1 MADGVWFIY
10 RTPYEGPTGTRV
22 WRLPDRSV
30 LGWFQR
36 VWGATADEDHF
47 DVESDAYQWVTQH
60 LAAELG
66 GDVYGLNSLF
76 TPDPD
81 RTKDPGRDRHCPLP
95 ASTWQELGDL
105 LDRELYVEGDPEHNI
120 RVDQHSVRA
129 KTDDDEVD
137 LAYFFV
143 DDALLRS
150 RPDCGA
156 YLVWKNWR
164 PLPPGRADRR
174 GFQAPIPVRELGAV
188 PGGTRTTYAVLFT
201 LDGFGEPPPV
211 AFSGVRLPQFAEYLQ
226 TVVPEQAEGHQGH
239 GHWRCCWPCGL
250 LALRTLIAPGER
262 HLGPAFRRY
271 NRWEPQLQTSHL
283 IELMWRSGARN
294 HAAAHAQIQ
303 PWLPQQPSAEE
314 RNRRDPARSRIH
326 ATQHLAQAAIHV
338 DHPFGYERWYL
349 FNDVRAAAHPDLA
362 ASLLRCAA
370 AWTHSSPDRRSRHPP
385 CRDRGCEH
393 RPHSQGNSRTPLP
406 KASDAQLSR
415 QHQDPVR

>member
-1 MADGVWFIY
+1 MSDGVWFIY

-22 WRLPDRSV
+22 WRLPDRTV

-36 VWGATADEDHF
+36 VWGATADEDYF
-47 DVESDAYQWVTQH
+47 DSESDAYRWVTQH

-76 TPDPD
+76 ITDPDPD
-81 RTKDPGRDRHCPLP
+81 RTKDPVRDRHGPLP

-105 LDRELYVEGDPEHNI
+105 LDRDLYVEGDPARNI

-156 YLVWKNWR
+156 YLVREDWR
-164 PLPPGRADRR
+164 LPPTAKADRR
-174 GFQAPIPVRELGAV
+174 GFQAPIPVQQLEAV
-188 PGGTRTTYAVLFT
+188 PGGTGTTYAILFT
-201 LDGFGEPPPV
+201 LDGFGELPPV
-211 AFSGVRLPQFAEYLQ
+211 AFSGVRLPQLAEYLQ
-226 TVVPEQAEGHQGH
+226 TVLPEQGKCYQGH
-239 GHWRCCWPCGL
+239 GRWPCWPYPL

-262 HLGPAFRRY
+262 HLGPALRRY
-271 NRWEPQLQTSHL
+271 NRWEPQLQTSLL
-283 IELMWRSGARN
+283 IHRVWQSGTQ
-294 HAAAHAQIQ
+294 HHGAAHAQIQ
-303 PWLPQQPSAEE
+303 PWLPQRPSAEE

-338 DHPFGYERWYL
+338 DRVFGYERWYL
-349 FNDVRAAAHPDLA
+349 FDDLWAAAHPDLA
-362 ASLLRCAA
+362 ASLLRCAT
-370 AWTHSSPDRRSRHPP
+370 AW
-385 CRDRGCEH
+385 
-393 RPHSQGNSRTPLP
+393 
-406 KASDAQLSR
+406 
-415 QHQDPVR
+415 DPFEP